1 MDALIYLGSWV
12 AIVVLIVVSNI
23 KASKKQGEITFDKRS
38 GADIQFNDYDFHNT
52 IDYRRL

>member
-23 KASKKQGEITFDKRS
+23 KASKKQGEITFRESSQSYSYKN
-38 GADIQFNDYDFHNT
+38 DIRGT
-52 IDYRRL
+52 RLFD